1 MYCPKIIV
9 FWMFSKEHRN
19 RDTDVGQGIFS
30 GYFKEKPPEETGRTL
45 TLFCVAGLRSSW
57 INSHLHNVK

>member
-1 MYCPKIIV
+1 
-9 FWMFSKEHRN
+9 MFSKEHRN

-30 GYFKEKPPEETGRTL
+30 GYFKEKPPEEAGRTL